1 MTLMPRTLFGR
12 NLLLLVALIIVSQVV
27 SAVIVR
33 QLIVKPRIDQLAT
46 FSASNLEAIRTA
58 LENLSAAERGRFIE
72 RMNENG
78 GLHIEAARDPVS
90 GFAQPVMPAQRL
102 FLRRLTELLPD
113 DRTDVEWK
121 TEPENTLWVRLYVG
135 DESYWVTAAAGP
147 IDLALP
153 RTWVWVTLASTL
165 LAVLGAFLIQ
175 RRLERP
181 IRDLVAAAGEIGA
194 GGRPRLLAES
204 GPREIRELAH
214 GFNRMN
220 ERLQT
225 ADAERAIMLAG
236 VSHDLRSPLSKLRLA
251 LEISA
256 AGIEPEI
263 QAGMERNIEVM
274 DGIIG
279 QFLDFA
285 RPEAEETPVAGDLNE
300 LLVTVVRDHAG
311 DMECEFAL
319 APLPPLPLRQRA
331 MARLIANLVDNAG
344 RYGKPPL
351 EIRSGCDGKSAWFLV
366 RDHGPGIAES
376 EFDRIRKPFARGDAA
391 RSGRPGAGLG
401 LAIADRIVALHGGR
415 MTLGAPSGSG
425 LEVRVDLPIA
435 DATGVP
441 GL

>member
-1 MTLMPRTLFGR
+1 MTLVPRTLFGR
-12 NLLLLVALIIVSQVV
+12 NLLLLVVLIIASQLV

-78 GLHIEAARDPVS
+78 GLHIELARDTVS

-102 FLRRLTELLPD
+102 FLRRLMELLPD

-165 LAVLGAFLIQ
+165 LAVLGAYLIQ

-181 IRDLVAAAGEIGA
+181 IRELVAAAGQIGG
-194 GGRPRLLAES
+194 GGRPQALAET
-204 GPREIRELAH
+204 GPREIAGLAH
-214 GFNRMN
+214 GFNRMS
-220 ERLQT
+220 ERLQA
-225 ADAERAIMLAG
+225 ADAERTLMLAG

-256 AGIEPEI
+256 ARIEPEI
-263 QAGMERNIEVM
+263 RAGMERNIEVM
-274 DGIIG
+274 DGIVG

-285 RPEAEETPVAGDLNE
+285 RPEGEEAPVAGDLNE
-300 LLVTVVRDHAG
+300 LLVATVRDHAG
-311 DMECEFAL
+311 GMACEFAL
-319 APLPPLPLRQRA
+319 APVPALPLRQRA
-331 MARLIANLVDNAG
+331 MARLIGNLVDNAG
-344 RYGKPPL
+344 RHGKPPL
-351 EIRSGCDGKSAWFLV
+351 EIRSGCDAGAAWFLV
-366 RDHGPGIAES
+366 RDHGPGIAGS
-376 EFDRIRKPFARGDAA
+376 EFDRIRKPFARGDDA

-401 LAIADRIVALHGGR
+401 LAIADRIVALHGGV
-415 MTLGAPSGSG
+415 MTLATPAGGG
-425 LEVRVDLPIA
+425 LEVRVELPLE
-435 DATGVP
+435 TGR
-441 GL
+441 